1 MSGLSR
7 RNGSILAHV
16 NALTTTNQLLK
27 LLLKRRPVTP
37 KVAGSSRSRPGHA
50 ANKSMYVPSPYVGA
64 NNVAHYIKFAR
75 LLVPQHPRRASI
87 ALVVCGR

>member
-1 MSGLSR
+1 
-7 RNGSILAHV
+7 
-16 NALTTTNQLLK
+16 
-27 LLLKRRPVTP
+27 
-37 KVAGSSRSRPGHA
+37 
-50 ANKSMYVPSPYVGA
+50 MYVPSPYVGA